1 MEVWSADEGRKF
13 TGQSDL
19 LSVQY
24 LDLDHSSSQF
34 PLTPLKQQPL
44 RSPGASTV
52 YKQVDFMKTEA
63 FNITR
68 QHLEKERNENPTSY
82 KK

>member
-1 MEVWSADEGRKF
+1 MYSLYNDDKCRRRGK
-13 TGQSDL
+13 GDL
-19 LSVQY
+19 SSVQY
-24 LDLDHSSSQF
+24 LDLDHSVSQYGSTNSK
-34 PLTPLKQQPL
+34 PQPL

-68 QHLEKERNENPTSY
+68 QHLEMQRKEPVTY